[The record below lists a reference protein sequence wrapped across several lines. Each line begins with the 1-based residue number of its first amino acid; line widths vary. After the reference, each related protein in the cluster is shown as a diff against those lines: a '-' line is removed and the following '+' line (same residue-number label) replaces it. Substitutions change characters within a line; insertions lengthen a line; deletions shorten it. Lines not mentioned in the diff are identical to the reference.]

1 MAEDRNVPGISINIA
16 DYTTGKASGT
26 AKIVKMNGALY
37 YTQKRFDPNT
47 GSPTP
52 ALVGLDRK
60 SVEDIIAS
68 MEKDLSNVKMI
79 LTDMDDAKEIMP

>member
-1 MAEDRNVPGISINIA
+1 MAEDRNVPGISINMA
-16 DYTTGKASGT
+16 DYAAGKTAGT

-52 ALVGLDRK
+52 ALVSLDRK
-60 SVEDIIAS
+60 SVEDIIAAL
-68 MEKDLSNVKMI
+68 EKDLSNVRMI
-79 LTDMDDAKEIMP
+79 LADMDSAQEIMP